1 MTLVKKTRFKIRS
14 GFTMVEIIIVSI
26 LLALFTGMFFSYFLQ
41 KSDSETR
48 LVDRIVIN
56 QEGTKSANLLIDHI
70 RESLEVIRPAMGET
84 ATFLVTRNSVNEVNV
99 LYCQPEKGVNSGDRD
114 EALYRLVSLTRRSG
128 AGFLSEKEKNF
139 LIGSR
144 SKSGLNTE
152 KVLIKSLKRLTFTV
166 TNPNQ
171 VKFNMVL
178 KSGDG
183 EFAFATQVK
192 LLPFGGIE

>member
-1 MTLVKKTRFKIRS
+1 
-14 GFTMVEIIIVSI
+14 
-26 LLALFTGMFFSYFLQ
+26 MFFSYFFQ
-41 KSDSETR
+41 KRDSETR
-48 LVDRIVIN
+48 LVDRLVIN

-70 RESLEVIRPAMGET
+70 RESLEVIRPVIGET
-84 ATFLVTRNSVNEVNV
+84 APFLVTRNSVNEINV
-99 LYCQPEKGVNSGDRD
+99 LYCQPQKSVDSDKKDD
-114 EALYRLVSLTRRSG
+114 EIYKLVSVTKRTG
-128 AGFLSEKEKNF
+128 AGFLTEKDKNF

-144 SKSGLNTE
+144 SKSGFKTE